1 MNKTVVGVMLA
12 ILAVGA
18 IAGAVILNK
27 PETTPVND
35 THSGDTHTEQTT
47 TDSTANPSS
56 SQPTQS
62 SEATQTNQVN
72 IVDTSNSYDFSP
84 KKITVKKG
92 TTVKWTNQS
101 TTKHDVSPTPETADF
116 KASALMAKG
125 ETYEVTFN
133 TIGIFNYICSPHP
146 FMKGTVEVV
155 E

>member
-1 MNKTVVGVMLA
+1 MNKTIVGIMLA

-18 IAGAVILNK
+18 IAGAVILNR
-27 PETTPVND
+27 TTPAKD
-35 THSGDTHTEQTT
+35 TQSTDMHTERSAVE
-47 TDSTANPSS
+47 STANSN
-56 SQPTQS
+56 QTQS
-62 SEATQTNQVN
+62 TQASEATESNKVN

-101 TTKHDVSPTPETADF
+101 TTKHDVSPTPETSDF
-116 KASALMAKG
+116 KKSELMAKG

-133 TIGIFNYICSPHP
+133 TVGTFSYICSPHP